1 MEAEELTENGKYK
14 LEKIQGFKKK
24 HNNVVQIIINLPLKL
39 AGTDDQ
45 ADDSDCQAGPKC
57 IFCVQQ
63 RLNCCQ
69 LQIIVSNR
77 SIGMHKIQV
86 RHSNS
91 FKYNT
96 FGAITCKP
104 FGGVKI
110 TDEVNIS
117 IDSSR
122 NHFNRWEM
130 YLFYHKTYKD
140 LNIKMLENMFIVFLL
155 FIEQFLRV
163 WNNHRLWWQPSS
175 VYPLILN
182 HQENGRWTVGLGVH
196 DEEVGAQTQMR
207 IHRKIL

>member
-1 MEAEELTENGKYK
+1 MAL
-14 LEKIQGFKKK
+14 
-24 HNNVVQIIINLPLKL
+24 
-39 AGTDDQ
+39 
-45 ADDSDCQAGPKC
+45 
-57 IFCVQQ
+57 
-63 RLNCCQ
+63 
-69 LQIIVSNR
+69 
-77 SIGMHKIQV
+77 

-96 FGAITCKP
+96 FGAIICDP

-117 IDSSR
+117 IDS
-122 NHFNRWEM
+122 NGYHFNRWEM

-182 HQENGRWTVGLGVH
+182 HQENGRWTVGLGVRE
-196 DEEVGAQTQMR
+196 EEVGAQKQMR